1 VRTIANRYLPDAD
14 LSMPELEFINI
25 GRGSLAY
32 RSEFDA
38 DDPLA
43 DGNNPLLSLGALL
56 GPKLLSEGGKL
67 GAKLW
72 ETTGGKL
79 IKGIKAGSFGKGTKN
94 ASEAAKTIE
103 TETIKDGDRS
113 LGQTLGQKRMPGE
126 TLNGKEVLRAGNSV
140 KLGEAGEKVA
150 VKETGKV
157 GAELLTKEGEKVVGK
172 FLGKKIPFVCLAV
185 GGYCAWDRFSKGDW
199 LGGLGEIASAGTA
212 MIPGF
217 GTGASLA
224 IDGVLGAYDGA
235 KAAGGT
241 KTPLP
246 PESLPVNPFGAPS
259 LGYEGGVNAFSSA
272 PQTSQGVSASIRQPA
287 TSTSQTPILS
297 PEQERHD
304 LRAFLNPQQAPGSN
318 VPGVS
323 TSLLAKIKGALPSPN
338 LGAYLPASLRGADWG
353 GIRTARAAGREQEA
367 VERFK
372 GGLNVAA
379 LSSPFRQAIRT
390 AEREQAPQI
399 PQLEQEEQTVAGY

>member
-1 VRTIANRYLPDAD
+1 
-14 LSMPELEFINI
+14 MPELEFIDI

-56 GPKLLSEGGKL
+56 GPKLLSQAGKL
-67 GAKLW
+67 GTKLW

-79 IKGIKAGSFGKGTKN
+79 VNGIEAGSFGKGTKN

-103 TETIKDGDRS
+103 TETIKDGDKS
-113 LGQTLGQKRMPGE
+113 LAKTLGQEGMTGE
-126 TLNGKEVLRAGNSV
+126 ALNGKEVERAAQNSV
-140 KLGEAGEKVA
+140 KLGAAGEKVA
-150 VKETGKV
+150 AKETAKV
-157 GAELLTKEGEKVVGK
+157 GSELLVKEGEKAAGK

-185 GGYCAWDRFSKGDW
+185 GGYCAWDRFSRGDW
-199 LGGLGEIASAGTA
+199 AGGLGETASAGTA

-224 IDGVLGAYDGA
+224 IDGLLVAYDGA
-235 KAAGGT
+235 KAAGGA

-246 PESLPVNPFGAPS
+246 PESLSVNPFGAPG
-259 LGYEGGVNAFSSA
+259 LGYQGGVNAFSSA
-272 PQTSQGVSASIRQPA
+272 PQISQGVSASIQQAA
-287 TSTSQTPILS
+287 TPTSQTPILS
-297 PEQERHD
+297 AEEERND
-304 LRAFLNPQQAPGSN
+304 LRAFLNPQQAPGSD

-323 TSLLAKIKGALPSPN
+323 TSLSAKIQAAPPSPN
-338 LGAYLPASLRGADWG
+338 LGAYLPASLRAADWR

-372 GGLNVAA
+372 GGLNVAP
-379 LSSPFRQAIRT
+379 LSSPFRQAVRT
-390 AEREQAPQI
+390 EREHDSRAAI
-399 PQLEQEEQTVAGY
+399 PLVNGGLGSM